1 MGRKEPITTIVK
13 VYIGLMLQ
21 LLGIEL
27 AMLILLCRM
36 EVYPSWNTAV
46 DMLNLEYKSIWVCQ
60 TPFCE
65 VSLIMSISFGPQKK
79 HLVPLLAEEEPAI
92 AQLVNHLLT

>member
-1 MGRKEPITTIVK
+1 
-13 VYIGLMLQ
+13 MLQ

-27 AMLILLCRM
+27 AMLILLCRV
-36 EVYPSWNTAV
+36 EVHPSWNTAV
-46 DMLNLEYKSIWVCQ
+46 DMLNLKYKSTWVCQ

-65 VSLIMSISFGPQKK
+65 VSLVMSISFRPQKK

-92 AQLVNHLLT
+92 STVSKSFADVTEHNGKFNSLSV